1 MDNQNEKD
9 RCVNCGIRSV
19 PLYLGLDNRLLFTS
33 VNLRLEHAAL
43 VEEIALETGRTKT
56 QVLGDMVQ
64 FAYDHIELYE
74 EGEA

>member
-1 MDNQNEKD
+1 MDKLRMQKKEPAGRKNGE
-9 RCVNCGIRSV
+9 RR
-19 PLYLGLDNRLLFTS
+19 LFTN
-33 VNLRLEHAAL
+33 VNLRLEHAVL
-43 VEEIALETGRTKT
+43 VEEIAPETGRTKT

>member
-1 MDNQNEKD
+1 MDKLRMQKKEPA
-9 RCVNCGIRSV
+9 G
-19 PLYLGLDNRLLFTS
+19 S
-33 VNLRLEHAAL
+33 VNLRMEHIAL

-74 EGEA
+74 GGEA

>member
-1 MDNQNEKD
+1 MDKLRMQKKEPSCKKNSE
-9 RCVNCGIRSV
+9 RR
-19 PLYLGLDNRLLFTS
+19 LFTS

-56 QVLGDMVQ
+56 QVLGEMIR

>member
-1 MDNQNEKD
+1 MQRMREYGSGKYIYIYAGRKNGE
-9 RCVNCGIRSV
+9 RR
-19 PLYLGLDNRLLFTS
+19 LFTS

>member
-1 MDNQNEKD
+1 MDKLRMQKKEPAGRKNGE
-9 RCVNCGIRSV
+9 RR
-19 PLYLGLDNRLLFTS
+19 LFT
-33 VNLRLEHAAL
+33 VGNLRLEHAAL
-43 VEEIALETGRTKT
+43 VEEVALETGRTKT

>member
-1 MDNQNEKD
+1 M
-9 RCVNCGIRSV
+9 
-19 PLYLGLDNRLLFTS
+19 
-33 VNLRLEHAAL
+33 NLRLEHAAL

>member
-1 MDNQNEKD
+1 MDKLRMQKKEPAGRKNGE
-9 RCVNCGIRSV
+9 RR
-19 PLYLGLDNRLLFTS
+19 LFTS

-43 VEEIALETGRTKT
+43 VEEVALETGRTKT

-74 EGEA
+74 EEEA

>member
-1 MDNQNEKD
+1 MDKLRMQKKEPAGRKNGE
-9 RCVNCGIRSV
+9 RRLVSSV
-19 PLYLGLDNRLLFTS
+19 KLRVGDSALG
-33 VNLRLEHAAL
+33 
-43 VEEIALETGRTKT
+43 EEIPLETGRTKT

>member
-1 MDNQNEKD
+1 MDKLRMQKKEPAGRKNGG
-9 RCVNCGIRSV
+9 R
-19 PLYLGLDNRLLFTS
+19 RLFSS
-33 VNLRLEHAAL
+33 VNLRMEHIAL